1 MNNMENS
8 FEEQARL
15 EKARKKIK
23 EIKGFYTHLT
33 VYLVVNVF
41 FLIMKLANL
50 DADEKFFEWST
61 FMTAIC
67 WGVGLFFHWYG
78 IFGPNLILGKDW
90 EEKKIKEMMEKK
102 NETHKWE

>member
-8 FEEQARL
+8 FEEQAML
-15 EKARKKIK
+15 EKAQKKVK
-23 EIKGFYTHLT
+23 EIRGFYKHLAA
-33 VYLVVNVF
+33 YLIINAF
-41 FLIMKLANL
+41 LLIMKLANL
-50 DADEKFFEWST
+50 DADESFFEWST

-78 IFGPNLILGKDW
+78 VFGPDFMLGKDW

-102 NETHKWE
+102 KETNKWE